1 MPSAPQATQHPARDA
16 AGRPRRRV
24 PGWAAPALA
33 LLLALAHLAALGGG
47 PGPTYG
53 DDWALYVA
61 HARNL
66 VEGRPYADTGFLPNP
81 LNPWFSPQRY
91 PPGFPLLLAPVY
103 AVAGLDFRAL
113 KAVVVLGLAGTLLL
127 LARLARRELPAPAA
141 LAVVLAAGLHP
152 FVWTFRDDLLP
163 DLPFTALCMLALALA
178 ERAAAASPRRG
189 ERAAWWAAALL
200 AAAAAVATR
209 SIGIVLVPA
218 LAAALLLGARRP
230 GRALLAGGAA
240 GAALLAGLVLLT
252 PVGSAYLRQLGALV
266 EVYGPSLLLPDA
278 ARLRRTGF
286 ALATLWASG
295 WSDAAARAVAVG
307 TMLLAAAGLAPRLR
321 RPGAHEAFFVLYL
334 CAVFLWPA
342 ADARYLLPVL
352 PLWLLYAALGAR
364 RAWRGGGRPGRAAV
378 AAAAL
383 GVAATFAGS
392 HASLASRPPGTGAA
406 GAGGVAL
413 YRHLRDHTPPDARFM
428 AVRPRALALYA
439 RRAATPPPRRSA
451 PDTAALAFM
460 ERGGIDYLVVRVGA
474 DELRPLLDR
483 NPGRFRR
490 VYANPEYSLFRLVP
504 PPSLPAVPVPSGTP
518 QGQPR
523 ARPVASPPHPPL
535 RLRM

>member
-16 AGRPRRRV
+16 AASPRRRAAR
-24 PGWAAPALA
+24 WAAPALA
-33 LLLALAHLAALGGG
+33 LLLALVHLAALGDG

-53 DDWALYVA
+53 DDWALYLL

-66 VEGRPYADTGFLPNP
+66 VEGRPYADTGFLPGP

-113 KAVVVLGLAGTLLL
+113 KVVVVLGLAGTLLL

-141 LAVVLAAGLHP
+141 LAVVLLAGLHP

-163 DLPFTALCMLALALA
+163 DLPFTFFCMLSLALA
-178 ERAAAASPRRG
+178 ERATAIGPRPG

-200 AAAAAVATR
+200 SAAAAVATR
-209 SIGIVLVPA
+209 SIGIVLVAA

-240 GAALLAGLVLLT
+240 GTALLAGLVLLT
-252 PVGSAYLRQLGALV
+252 PVGSAYLRQLAALV

-278 ARLRRTGF
+278 GRLRGTGF
-286 ALATLWASG
+286 ALAALWSNG
-295 WSDAAARAVAVG
+295 WSEAAARAVVVG
-307 TMLLAAAGLAPRLR
+307 TLLLAAAGLVPRLR
-321 RPGAHEAFFVLYL
+321 RPGAHETFFVAYL
-334 CAVFLWPA
+334 GAVFLWPA
-342 ADARYLLPVL
+342 ADPRYFLPVL
-352 PLWLLYAALGAR
+352 PLGLLYAALGAR
-364 RAWRGGGRPGRAAV
+364 RAWRGGGRAGRAAV
-378 AAAAL
+378 ATAAVA
-383 GVAATFAGS
+383 VAATFAGRY
-392 HASLASRPPGTGAA
+392 ASLASAPPGTGAV

-413 YRHLRDHTPPDARFM
+413 YRHLREHTPPGARFM
-428 AVRPRALALYA
+428 AARPRALALYA
-439 RRAATPPPRRSA
+439 RRAATPPPRLA
-451 PDTAALAFM
+451 TPDTATLAFL
-460 ERGGIDYLVVRVGA
+460 ERAGTDFLVVRVGA

-490 VYANPEYSLFRLVP
+490 VYANPEYSLFRVLP
-504 PPSLPAVPVPSGTP
+504 PPSPAS
-518 QGQPR
+518 
-523 ARPVASPPHPPL
+523 ARP
-535 RLRM
+535 R